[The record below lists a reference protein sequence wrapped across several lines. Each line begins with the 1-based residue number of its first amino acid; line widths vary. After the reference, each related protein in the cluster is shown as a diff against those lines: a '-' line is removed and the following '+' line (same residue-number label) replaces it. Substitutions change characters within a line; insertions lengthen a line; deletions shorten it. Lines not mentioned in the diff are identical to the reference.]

1 MKRPSCSIKSPA
13 AAMERFLRHHRS
25 LGKRFD
31 SEEWTLKLFVRD
43 LVERKIKTLTVVT
56 PAVVEAFV
64 RSRNRR
70 SAKGYNLLIG
80 VLRRWFN
87 WLVVQEMIAES
98 PLRLKP
104 RRLTAV
110 QPPFLFD
117 QAQARL
123 LLAEASRLPKSRR
136 AGERGI
142 IYPMVFALLYG
153 LGLRVGEV
161 ARLRMADVDRAR
173 LVLAVRETKFR
184 KSRLVPM
191 GPKMAS
197 RLDEYLKW
205 RERRAGK
212 LGPADPLFSFGGAS
226 ARPIYPKTIS
236 AVFRQLW
243 PKLRLTI
250 PPGVARPRLHCL
262 RHSFAVGNL
271 LRWYRQGIDPQDR
284 LLWLSTFMG
293 HVSPS
298 STAVYLTITSELL
311 GEANRRFE
319 RFALPL
325 TKEVA
330 P

>member
-1 MKRPSCSIKSPA
+1 MKKPSCSPQDSA
-13 AAMERFLRHHRS
+13 AAMQTFLRHHRA

-31 SEEWTLKLFVRD
+31 SEEWTLNLFGRY
-43 LVERKIKTLTVVT
+43 LVERKIRALTDVS
-56 PAVVEAFV
+56 PAVVDAFV
-64 RSRNRR
+64 RSRNRQ

-87 WLVVQEMIAES
+87 WLVVQEWIDES
-98 PLRLKP
+98 PLQLRP
-104 RRLTAV
+104 RRLTALRS
-110 QPPFLFD
+110 PFRFD
-117 QAQARL
+117 QAQARRL
-123 LLAEASRLPKSRR
+123 LTAARHLPKSRR
-136 AGERGI
+136 SGERGA
-142 IYPMVFALLYG
+142 IYAMIFALLYG

-161 ARLRMADVDRAR
+161 ARLSVADVDWPRG
-173 LVLAVRETKFR
+173 VLSIRETKFR

-197 RLDEYLKW
+197 RLNVYLQW
-205 RERRAGK
+205 RERRAGR
-212 LGPADPLFSFGGAS
+212 LGPTDPLFSFGRAG

-243 PKLRLTI
+243 PTLGLAM

-262 RHSFAVGNL
+262 RHSFAVGSL
-271 LRWYRQGIDPQDR
+271 LRWYRKGVNPQDR

-311 GEANRRFE
+311 REANRRFE
-319 RFALPL
+319 RFASPL
-325 TKEVA
+325 TKGVA
-330 P
+330 R